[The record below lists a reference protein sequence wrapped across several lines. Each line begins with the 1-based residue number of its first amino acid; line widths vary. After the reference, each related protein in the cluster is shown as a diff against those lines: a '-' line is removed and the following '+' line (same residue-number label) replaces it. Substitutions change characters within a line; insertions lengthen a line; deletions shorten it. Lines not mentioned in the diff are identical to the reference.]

1 MRDYDPPVDFSR
13 HERDRGEVMRQ
24 RIDGNENDGI
34 LNLLDDLRDAD
45 MPELPWDEQSE
56 PEEPPEPEGPPQP
69 EELPEE
75 EPEPTARAFIDMM
88 ASARRPLYPGAK
100 MSQLDGITQ
109 LLADKCMFESTR
121 ASFEKTLSTVGN
133 MLPEGHCLPKTMYET
148 KKILKALKMDYV
160 TYDVCPKLCLLF
172 WKDYADDKYCAK
184 CGHSRYHEVDVGN
197 GQKRQTKVAIKILR
211 YLPFIKRIQRLYMFE
226 ETAKQMT
233 WHKTGIRLQDEK
245 KRVPMVH
252 PSDGQSWKH
261 FDEKHPNEA
270 SEARNVRIAIAT
282 DGFNPYGMSTAAYSC
297 WPVFV
302 IPLNLPP
309 GVVMQRKNIFLSMIL
324 PGPEYP
330 GKKLSVLMQPLVDDL
345 HHSWHHGTLT
355 YDRASKRNFI
365 MKVWFHY
372 SMHDLPGYA
381 LFCGHSTAGKF
392 PCPVCRHEL
401 EFRHLKA
408 GHKYVAFDK
417 HRKFL
422 SPGHRFRSDKKNF
435 TKGVVVLEHKE
446 IPKFNGATVDAE
458 LRALQPSKEPGHQFE
473 GYGKTHNW
481 THIAGITELEYYKD
495 LELPHNID
503 MMHTEKNCGEAFLNT
518 CCNIPGKSRDNV
530 SARVDIEEICD
541 RVALHMQPPEGNRKG
556 WLKPH
561 AKYCLDSADKKEAFT
576 WLKYDVM
583 FPDGYCSNMSKGV
596 NLATGKI
603 NGLKSHDYHIW
614 IERLMPVM
622 LRGYLPDHVW
632 RVLAEVSHF
641 FRTVCAKQICTE
653 VIEKLQKQVPD
664 MLCKLEMIFPPGFFT
679 PMLHLIVHLANEALL
694 GGPVQY
700 RWQFCIEREFK
711 YIRYKCGNKNKIE
724 ACIAEA
730 TLLHEMADATTMYY
744 ANDVP
749 TKHNPVARYNSD
761 EPNRDPKLLL
771 FKYPG
776 GKAGASKVENISPEE
791 KDCIMLYVLMNME
804 EVVDFMR

>member
-121 ASFEKTLSTVGN
+121 ASFEKTLNTVGN

-252 PSDGQSWKH
+252 PSDGQSWKR
-261 FDEKHPNEA
+261 FDQKHPNEA

-603 NGLKSHDYHIW
+603 NGLK
-614 IERLMPVM
+614 
-622 LRGYLPDHVW
+622 
-632 RVLAEVSHF
+632 
-641 FRTVCAKQICTE
+641 
-653 VIEKLQKQVPD
+653 
-664 MLCKLEMIFPPGFFT
+664 
-679 PMLHLIVHLANEALL
+679 
-694 GGPVQY
+694 
-700 RWQFCIEREFK
+700 
-711 YIRYKCGNKNKIE
+711 
-724 ACIAEA
+724 
-730 TLLHEMADATTMYY
+730 
-744 ANDVP
+744 
-749 TKHNPVARYNSD
+749 
-761 EPNRDPKLLL
+761 
-771 FKYPG
+771 
-776 GKAGASKVENISPEE
+776 NISPEE